1 MLSQDAPVVFVNFR
15 LGIYIISF
23 NQSVLI
29 INIVSR
35 LRLHLS
41 VVKTLVYQM
50 LQNLSDMILC
60 LQVMR
65 MSRVQRQV
73 HPQVTLHLELLRH
86 HPLLPRCHR
95 RHLEWVKVMSFDSI
109 IFFWFNPVRI

>member
-73 HPQVTLHLELLRH
+73 HP
-86 HPLLPRCHR
+86 
-95 RHLEWVKVMSFDSI
+95 
-109 IFFWFNPVRI
+109 